1 MEMNKEVS
9 EIQSQGEAT
18 RQKRQPRA
26 IQRQTPMMQ
35 AWSRQGWGGVGL
47 ETGGGV
53 LEQGGMGMPG
63 GALQRQRKGWHHGHS
78 PPHSTPRSRRCR
90 PSPVTMLQAP
100 SSSWAATTAPS
111 TTWVSSSRHPSCL
124 RASPEGG
131 RGGEGLGYL
140 EQTHSILPVHPRC
153 AEIPPAHE
161 GQ

>member
-1 MEMNKEVS
+1 MNKEMS

-26 IQRQTPMMQ
+26 IQRQTPMVQ

-47 ETGGGV
+47 VTGGRV

-63 GALQRQRKGWHHGHS
+63 GHCRGKGRKGRHHGHS
-78 PPHSTPRSRRCR
+78 PPRPTPRSRRCS

-111 TTWVSSSRHPSCL
+111 TTWVSSSWHPSCL
-124 RASPEGG
+124 RTSPERWER
-131 RGGEGLGYL
+131 RGKAGV
-140 EQTHSILPVHPRC
+140 P
-153 AEIPPAHE
+153 
-161 GQ
+161 